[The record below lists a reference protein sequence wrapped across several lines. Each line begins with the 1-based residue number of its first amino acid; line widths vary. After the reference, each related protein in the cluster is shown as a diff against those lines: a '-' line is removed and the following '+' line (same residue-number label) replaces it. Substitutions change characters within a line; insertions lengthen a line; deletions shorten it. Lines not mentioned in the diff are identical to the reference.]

1 MPTVHTLDLNFQG
14 RPQTIAA
21 YLVPHATGGI
31 LVEAG
36 PGSTIPALQHAL
48 HAHGL
53 TAADISDVFL
63 THIHLDHAG
72 AAGWLAQQGARI
84 HVHANG
90 APHLLNPEKLIA
102 SATRIYGERMDTLW
116 GQFYTVPPEKLSI
129 LQDGQ
134 VVEAGGLQVRAID
147 TLGHARHHLVYMV
160 DGICFSGDT
169 GGIRLPGNRH
179 VSLPMP
185 PPEFHV
191 EEWRQT
197 LARLRQEKMTHIV
210 PTHYGVYD
218 DPDWHLA
225 ALSEALDEVEA
236 WMEAVMPSEPSTEEL
251 RQRFAA
257 FEQQRLERSGIRAEG
272 SRSHALA
279 NPTDMSADG
288 IARYWRKYRAAPQ
301 G

>member
-14 RPQTIAA
+14 RAQTIGA

-36 PGSTIPALQHAL
+36 PGSTLPALQHAL
-48 HAHGL
+48 HLHGL

-84 HVHANG
+84 DVHANG

-134 VVEAGGLQVRAID
+134 IVETGGLQVRAID

-160 DGICFSGDT
+160 NGICFSGDT

-197 LARLRQEKMTHIV
+197 LARLRQEPMTHIV

-218 DPDWHLA
+218 DPEWHLA
-225 ALSEALDEVEA
+225 ALSAALDEVEA
-236 WMEAVMPSEPSTEEL
+236 WMEAVMPSEPSPEE
-251 RQRFAA
+251 
-257 FEQQRLERSGIRAEG
+257 
-272 SRSHALA
+272 
-279 NPTDMSADG
+279 
-288 IARYWRKYRAAPQ
+288 AAPAVRRL
-301 G
+301 